1 MLEAEIITFT
11 DLESAMIPLF
21 ETKKLF
27 ASFKLKNDS
36 GKKSKFPL
44 WKRSV

>member
-21 ETKKLF
+21 EKNQNF
-27 ASFKLKNDS
+27 HYGSVPFKIK
-36 GKKSKFPL
+36 P
-44 WKRSV
+44 KRAKC